1 LKKKLKKSIISN
13 LNLINSIMDLF
24 ESESSEEYD
33 IIEIRNNQEGGK
45 YEKKWKEFE
54 HEGVFFPEEYIPHN
68 IPITCNNEK
77 INLNPLAEEYATL
90 YAKYINTAY
99 VENSKFNK
107 NFWKDWKKTLSKDIK
122 INSLEE
128 CDFSKISKYLEKQ
141 REIRLSKS
149 KEEKKRIKEEND
161 KLVEK
166 YKFAIVDGQKE
177 PVGNFRIEPPGIFLG
192 RGCHPLMGKIKKR
205 IQAED
210 ITINISK
217 NAKVPEPPKGH
228 NWKEVVNIRDN
239 WWLASWKDDITG
251 KTKYVWLADSSSYKS
266 ASDIFKFDLARKLKS
281 RILKIRKINNENL
294 ESKNIKIKQLATAL
308 YIIDKLALRVGNEK
322 GKDAADTVGVSS
334 LRVEHINL
342 LDNNKIKLDFLGKD
356 SIRYVKKF
364 TVSELIFQN
373 LKLFTTNK
381 NKKDDIF
388 DLISAELINKYLQAF
403 MKKLTSKVYRTFNA
417 SDLFEKELSKIS
429 KKYENYK
436 KDDKINLLKNEINI
450 ANKKVA
456 LLCNHQKAVS
466 KNFSKSIKKFNDRIN
481 DQLDKKKSIE
491 KEIED
496 LHNSKKNKKII
507 RKKNKK
513 ISIIN
518 LRIKKLKLLKSSKIE
533 LKNVALG
540 TSKINYIDPRIIV
553 AFLKKNNLELD
564 TFFNAKLQQK
574 FKWAMD
580 VDKDWKF

>member
-1 LKKKLKKSIISN
+1 
-13 LNLINSIMDLF
+13 MDLF
-24 ESESSEEYD
+24 ESESSEEY
-33 IIEIRNNQEGGK
+33 EIMEVREKQSGGK
-45 YEKKWKEFE
+45 YEKKWKEFK
-54 HEGVFFPEEYIPHN
+54 HEGVYFPPDFIPHN

-90 YAKYINTAY
+90 YAKYINTKY

-122 INSLEE
+122 ISSLEE
-128 CDFSKISKYLEKQ
+128 CNFSEIIKYLEKKK
-141 REIRLSKS
+141 EKRLSRS
-149 KEEKKRIKEEND
+149 KEEKIRIKEENN

-166 YKFAIVDGQKE
+166 YKYAIVDEKKE

-205 IQAED
+205 IQPED

-217 NAKVPEPPKGH
+217 DAKVPEPPEGH
-228 NWKEVVNIRDN
+228 KWKEVVHIRDN

-266 ASDIFKFDLARKLKS
+266 ASDMHKFDLARKLNS
-281 RILKIRKINNENL
+281 RISKIRKINNENL
-294 ESKNIKIKQLATAL
+294 NSKNAKIKELATAL
-308 YIIDKLALRVGNEK
+308 YIIDKLALRIGNEK

-334 LRVEHINL
+334 LRVEHIDL
-342 LDNNKIKLDFLGKD
+342 LENNKIKLDFLGKD

-364 TVSELIFQN
+364 TVSNEVYDN
-373 LKLFTTNK
+373 LKLFTSNK
-381 NKKDDIF
+381 DKKDHLF
-388 DLISAELINKYLQAF
+388 YLASPELINKYLQAF
-403 MKKLTSKVYRTFNA
+403 MKNLTSKVFRTFNA
-417 SDLFEKELSKIS
+417 SDLFEKELNKIS

-436 KDDKINLLKNEINI
+436 KEDKINLIKNEINI

-466 KNFSKSIKKFNDRIN
+466 KNFSESIKKFDVRIN
-481 DQLDKKKSIE
+481 EQLDKKEILQ
-491 KEIED
+491 KEIEEIKD
-496 LHNSKKNKKII
+496 TNNKKKLK
-507 RKKNKK
+507 KKNKK

-518 LRIKKLKLLKSSKIE
+518 LRIKKFKLLKKSKIE

-553 AFLKKNNLELD
+553 VFLKKNN
-564 TFFNAKLQQK
+564 
-574 FKWAMD
+574 
-580 VDKDWKF
+580 